1 MNLSSTSASLL
12 TSALL
17 ASIAVAQSVLPPFD
31 GTYQI
36 ANLGA
41 IPGVVSYGGTAFLP
55 TNSNILMVSVY
66 PQPDIRA
73 VPLVRNTQGFIIGTG
88 ASTPVITV
96 GGSDGGLAYGPNNV
110 LFATWYGPNRLSQVK
125 FGSTTTDRVDDLA
138 PIGINSS
145 SVGACT
151 FVPAGLPGA
160 GRLKVCTWSSSAFH
174 DVPLTPDGN
183 GTFALGTAGAPVT
196 LAGGV
201 EGIVYAPAGAPLL
214 GGQLLACEWGPGN
227 IAAYQVDA
235 IGNPLPATRQVVV
248 GGAFGLGGGAVD
260 PITGELLFLGG
271 QGELLILRN
280 GAACGTFTSYGPASP
295 GALGTPTLGASG
307 CARIG
312 QTISLLPG
320 GVPNGLGILAL
331 GNFQTNA
338 SFNNL
343 TVLQSLNVTVLSLLN
358 AAGQGPLSLTIPIN
372 PSLGNSHVYLQ
383 AAYLDGST
391 TSGLIASAG
400 LDILI
405 R

>member
-1 MNLSSTSASLL
+1 MTITSASVSLL

-17 ASIAVAQSVLPPFD
+17 ASIAAAQSVLPPFD
-31 GTYQI
+31 TTYQI

-55 TNSNILMVSVY
+55 TNPNVLMVTVY
-66 PQPDIRA
+66 PSPDIRA
-73 VPLVRNTQGFIIGTG
+73 VPLVRNTQGFITGTG

-138 PIGINSS
+138 PIGVSSS

-201 EGIVYAPAGAPLL
+201 EGIVYAPAGAPLF

-227 IAAYQVDA
+227 IAAYQVDT

-248 GGAFGLGGGAVD
+248 GEIIQAGGAAEQLAEPLCDRGQGKLRLDPLAGRPAEVRHEHGLAAPVDDRADRGDGHADPPIIGDRPGLVLRDVEVD
-260 PITGELLFLGG
+260 PYED
-271 QGELLILRN
+271 R
-280 GAACGTFTSYGPASP
+280 
-295 GALGTPTLGASG
+295 
-307 CARIG
+307 
-312 QTISLLPG
+312 
-320 GVPNGLGILAL
+320 LAL
-331 GNFQTNA
+331 G
-338 SFNNL
+338 
-343 TVLQSLNVTVLSLLN
+343 VEI
-358 AAGQGPLSLTIPIN
+358 G
-372 PSLGNSHVYLQ
+372 
-383 AAYLDGST
+383 D
-391 TSGLIASAG
+391 
-400 LDILI
+400 
-405 R
+405 